1 MSKDKADFYTV
12 KRYLLSVYRID
23 TMTEHL
29 QQELKH
35 LEYMAE
41 NIVKPL
47 SDGGRGNLPGHPTEE
62 IAIKISEKK
71 ARLLDQLVNLE
82 NQRDDIETYI
92 LTAGLQ
98 PIFERVLLKRYIEL
112 KTWEKVAREM
122 HYSQKYIEK
131 LHGIALRILAK
142 KWRGKDETN

>member
-1 MSKDKADFYTV
+1 MKKANADFYAV

-29 QQELKH
+29 HQELKH

-41 NIVKPL
+41 AIVKPIT
-47 SDGGRGNLPGHPTEE
+47 DGGRGNLPRQPTEE

-71 ARLLDQLVNLE
+71 AKLLDQLVNLE
-82 NQRDDIETYI
+82 NQRDDVETYI
-92 LTAGLQ
+92 ITAGLQ
-98 PIFERVLLKRYIEL
+98 PLLERILLKRYIEL
-112 KTWEKVAREM
+112 KSWEKVAKEV

-131 LHGIALRILAK
+131 LHGIALRLLAK
-142 KWRGKDETN
+142 KWRGER